1 MTSLPMYYFSAVW
14 GKDYTQQYLTAVL
27 PTFLAAENFGSS
39 HGLTQ
44 DRYFI
49 YTTRD
54 DAALIQSSPQY
65 QALCRMINT
74 EVRLFD
80 GGTPRTDGKRPPAWD
95 SNRMVNQ
102 LYAQV
107 IPESIR
113 AKAALVMLTPDQPW
127 SNGSF
132 AAMRRILMSGKRVVS
147 LNCLMVDADTCIPE
161 MQKHYNTT
169 TCQMPISSRDMVRL
183 GLSHLHEIQSCFY
196 VNAPHFPNY
205 GPSSY
210 LWEVEGEGSLMYII
224 GGDPKAIIHPE
235 NGADWPMENGFE
247 VIEHI
252 YQLGMQDSDLYWA
265 QESDEIYTY
274 ALDFRCY
281 EDADF
286 SVDPE
291 RLDGPISSLQAAH
304 WIKANVSK
312 PKQRLLSMPMHM
324 NYGEKTERWAAVE
337 QQANAYMQQIFD
349 CIDFLDS
356 HSIIAEDLDSVLS
369 QISSYRTNQQLL
381 QDSLENFVNAS
392 AQLPDQTK
400 VHAQLFK
407 KCGIQ
412 GDVDGALKHLLA
424 MGPSDLERSI
434 EVVQETATLLN
445 MTRRQQTAQQ
455 LLGGSQAIL
464 RAYLDSIGR
473 T

>member
-1 MTSLPMYYFSAVW
+1 
-14 GKDYTQQYLTAVL
+14 
-27 PTFLAAENFGSS
+27 
-39 HGLTQ
+39 
-44 DRYFI
+44 
-49 YTTRD
+49 
-54 DAALIQSSPQY
+54 
-65 QALCRMINT
+65 
-74 EVRLFD
+74 
-80 GGTPRTDGKRPPAWD
+80 
-95 SNRMVNQ
+95 
-102 LYAQV
+102 
-107 IPESIR
+107 
-113 AKAALVMLTPDQPW
+113 
-127 SNGSF
+127 
-132 AAMRRILMSGKRVVS
+132 
-147 LNCLMVDADTCIPE
+147 
-161 MQKHYNTT
+161 
-169 TCQMPISSRDMVRL
+169 
-183 GLSHLHEIQSCFY
+183 
-196 VNAPHFPNY
+196 
-205 GPSSY
+205 
-210 LWEVEGEGSLMYII
+210 
-224 GGDPKAIIHPE
+224 
-235 NGADWPMENGFE
+235 
-247 VIEHI
+247 
-252 YQLGMQDSDLYWA
+252 
-265 QESDEIYTY
+265 
-274 ALDFRCY
+274 
-281 EDADF
+281 
-286 SVDPE
+286 
-291 RLDGPISSLQAAH
+291 
-304 WIKANVSK
+304 
-312 PKQRLLSMPMHM
+312 M